1 MNNPS
6 EKSASPLN
14 EAGISDRAWD
24 IVITSN
30 PPLLDL
36 KIGELWRYRYL
47 ISMFVRRDFVAA
59 YKQTILGPLWFII
72 PPILSSVTFTVVFG
86 QIANISTDGQPQFI
100 FYMSGVVLWG
110 YFNLTV
116 TGNSAIFTAQSGL
129 FSKVYFPRLIVPIT
143 NFLSGLFHLGIQIGL
158 LAAFTAYY
166 LLAGSAIQP
175 QWTLALFPI
184 LVLITG
190 ALGLGVGIIASALT
204 TRYRDLSFLITFG
217 MSLWMYATPV
227 IYPLSSIP
235 EKYQWIAL
243 LNPMASII
251 ATFRNAVLGAG
262 VVPYWWLAYSAAVA
276 VILLSL
282 AAIAFN
288 RIEKYAMD
296 IV

>member
-1 MNNPS
+1 MRNQTES
-6 EKSASPLN
+6 GATPLQTDTDN
-14 EAGISDRAWD
+14 ERWD
-24 IVITSN
+24 LVITAN
-30 PPLLDL
+30 PPLFDL

-47 ISMFVRRDFVAA
+47 IAMFVRRDFVAA

-72 PPILSSVTFTVVFG
+72 PPILSSITFTVVFG
-86 QIANISTDGQPQFI
+86 QIANISTDGQPQFL

-129 FSKVYFPRLIVPIT
+129 FSKVYFPRLIVPVT

-158 LAAFTAYY
+158 LAAFTLYY
-166 LLAGSAIQP
+166 LLSGSTIQP
-175 QWTLALFPI
+175 QWTLALFPV

-251 ATFRNAVLGAG
+251 TTFRNAVLGSG
-262 VVPYWWLAYSAAVA
+262 SVPYWGLVYSAAVA
-276 VILLSL
+276 VVILFI
-282 AAIAFN
+282 AAVAFN

-296 IV
+296 TI